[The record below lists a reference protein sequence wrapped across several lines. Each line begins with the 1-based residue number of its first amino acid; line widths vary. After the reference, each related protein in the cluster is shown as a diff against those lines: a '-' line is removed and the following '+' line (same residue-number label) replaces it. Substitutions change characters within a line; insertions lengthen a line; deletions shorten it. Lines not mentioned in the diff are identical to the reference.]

1 MNYLQDLART
11 IGWTLVND
19 DEGFSVYE
27 FKEALNKYET
37 VSHIV
42 KIYDQPTEVE
52 LFDILQTLKKV
63 LPRKLNKKINK
74 ILKDVKIEDLANV
87 VDVVS
92 FAVEEYVAKTDFSKL
107 KEYGELVGV
116 NIESMG
122 YKFKYK
128 LPKREMA
135 EIIAKIENN
144 VPIEQA
150 PILGRI
156 KKLDYK
162 IAYIKNQKIRTIQ
175 DEN

>member
-1 MNYLQDLART
+1 MNYLQDLACT

-27 FKEALNKYET
+27 FKQSLNKYES

-42 KIYDQPTEVE
+42 KIYDKPTEVE
-52 LFDILQTLKKV
+52 LFDILQSLKRV
-63 LPRKLNKKINK
+63 LPRKLNKKIDK
-74 ILKDVKIEDLANV
+74 ILKNVKIEDLANV

-116 NIESMG
+116 NIEDLG

-128 LPKREMA
+128 LSKKEMA

-144 VPIEQA
+144 VPIEIA
-150 PILGRI
+150 PELGRI
-156 KKLDYK
+156 KKIDYK
-162 IAYIKNQKIRTIQ
+162 IAYMKNRRNKAIQ